1 MLNFL
6 GWIDGLTASGVVIFG
21 ILFGGFF
28 IYKSRKA
35 HAKILFYLG
44 LANAFAGLMF
54 LGVFLDFIIVLITH
68 NNIINTYGIVGIL
81 SYIWMAPAVITAIYI
96 GTELLIPLKKWYWV
110 SIFIILSIVFE
121 FFIFLDP
128 FGTFSFAYPLDQLID
143 YNVNT
148 FSMAGFLMATFLLS
162 IIILLCLGF
171 VIKGFKST
179 GIIRRKFFFIAMGS
193 LCFCVFG
200 LIEGLTAPGIFVIFV
215 RIGYLTSFWFMY
227 YGLKD

>member
-28 IYKSRKA
+28 IYKSRKSN
-35 HAKILFYLG
+35 AKILLYLG

-54 LGVFLDFIIVLITH
+54 LGVFLDFLIVLITQT
-68 NNIINTYGIVGIL
+68 NINNTYGIVGIL

-96 GTELLIPLKKWYWV
+96 GSELLIPSKKSYWV
-110 SIFIILSIVFE
+110 IIFLILSIVFE

-128 FGTFSFAYPLDQLID
+128 LGTFDFAYPANQLID

-148 FSMAGFLMATFLLS
+148 FSMAGFLMAVFLLS
-162 IIILLCLGF
+162 IIILLGLGF
-171 VIKGFKST
+171 IIKSFKSS
-179 GIIRRKFFFIAMGS
+179 GIIRRKFFLIALGS
-193 LCFCVFG
+193 IFFCIFG
-200 LIEGLTAPGIFVIFV
+200 LIEGLIAPGIFVILV
-215 RIGYLTSFWFMY
+215 RIGYLSSFWFMY
-227 YGLKD
+227 YGLRD